1 MQLMTVTLRL
11 YPVDTI
17 ISYSQ
22 QLTIGQNVQNDWW
35 LNGIV
40 QSELPANNVSGI
52 NPVLR

>member
-22 QLTIGQNVQNDWW
+22 QLTIEQKVAGFAPTP
-35 LNGIV
+35 LI
-40 QSELPANNVSGI
+40 LA
-52 NPVLR
+52 